1 MSDTVVMAKRLVKRF
16 GAFEA
21 VRGIDFTIALGECFG
36 LLGPNGAGK
45 SSTIRMICCLTD
57 VSQGTLTVL
66 GWPAHPGQRAVKRQ
80 LGVVAQDDNLD
91 PSLTVRENTEIH
103 GRFYG
108 LDSCEARR
116 RSDELLA
123 FMQLEGRANEQVRAL
138 SGGMRRRL
146 VIARALMGNPRLLIL
161 DEPTTGL
168 DPQARLLVWGKINEL
183 KRQGVTILLTTHYMD
198 EAERLCDQL
207 VVVDHGEILER
218 GSPGDLIHRVVGDDC
233 LEVPGVDERQAR
245 AMAQFLDDYP
255 VWTDRQA
262 DSLLVYG
269 GQMDEVIDQLHWK
282 NLLPRTYYRR
292 RASLEDVFLKLTGRE
307 LRD

>member
-1 MSDTVVMAKRLVKRF
+1 MLDGAVMAKGLVKRF
-16 GAFEA
+16 GTFEA

-45 SSTIRMICCLTD
+45 STTIRMICCLTE

-66 GWPAHPGQRAVKRQ
+66 GWPAQPGQRAVKRQ

-108 LDSCEARR
+108 LDFGESRR

-233 LEVPGVDERQAR
+233 LEVPGVDEKL
-245 AMAQFLDDYP
+245 AQTIGGLLKEYP

-269 GQMDEVIDQLHWK
+269 GQMDEVIDQLHRR
-282 NLLPRTYYRR
+282 NVLPRTYYRR